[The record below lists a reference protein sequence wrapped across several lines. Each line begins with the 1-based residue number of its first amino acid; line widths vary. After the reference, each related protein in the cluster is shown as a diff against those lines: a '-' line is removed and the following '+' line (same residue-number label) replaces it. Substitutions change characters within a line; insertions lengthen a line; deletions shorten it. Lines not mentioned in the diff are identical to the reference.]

1 MNNFWRLAPLIGL
14 LLLLGAGSYFY
25 ARSPA
30 GMLLYTPAPG
40 SGPHYTPAFQ
50 VGCFVAAVLQGGLA
64 LLMLL
69 PALLLRR
76 RPLIDK
82 ALSLLVVAMVLF
94 GASLLPERWWA
105 ITSPA
110 SEVAKV
116 KYVPVPA
123 LKSLPSD

>member
-1 MNNFWRLAPLIGL
+1 MSSFWRPALLVGL
-14 LLLLGAGSYFY
+14 LLLLSAGSYFY
-25 ARSPA
+25 TQSPA

-40 SGPHYTPAFQ
+40 GAPHYTPAFQ
-50 VGCFVAAVLQGGLA
+50 VGCFVAALLQGGLA
-64 LLMLL
+64 LLTLL
-69 PALLLRR
+69 PGLFLRR
-76 RPLIDK
+76 RPLIHK
-82 ALSLLVVAMVLF
+82 ALSLLAVAILLF

-105 ITSPA
+105 MTSPA